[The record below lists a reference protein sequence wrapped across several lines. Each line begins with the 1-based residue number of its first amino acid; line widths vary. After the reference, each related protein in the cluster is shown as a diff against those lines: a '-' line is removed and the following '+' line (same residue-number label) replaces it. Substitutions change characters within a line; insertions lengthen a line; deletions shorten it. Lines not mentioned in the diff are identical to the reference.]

1 MKITYKKK
9 IDPKDQLV
17 LLPLTEDLSGLPAP
31 FQSIL
36 KNPQL
41 KKRFLGKKGQKAEVF
56 FSEKKYSAR
65 LLLWGLGKKPDLNST
80 LIRSQFALAVKE
92 LRSSELGDL
101 TVMID
106 PVLKPF
112 LQALGE
118 GIGLGNFHIAKYKT
132 GQDFADSEKRTISKL
147 NLIAPN
153 WLGADKVYVGDGLK
167 ISTAVNFVRELVNAP
182 SNIVNVDNMAEHA
195 VNIGKINKY
204 KVTVLDKKQLE
215 KLKMGALLAVNRGS
229 EHHAKMVIMEHLPLG
244 KKQEPV
250 AIIGKGVVFDTGGVN
265 IKPTA
270 GLDWMKMDMAGAAVV
285 LGVFSLL
292 KELDIQQNVIG
303 IFPLTDNAVD
313 ATALKPSDI
322 VTSFSGKTIE
332 IGNTDAEGRLILA
345 DAISY
350 AVKNYSPSSIVDLAT
365 LTGACMVALGDHYA
379 GLFGNNQKL
388 KERIKSAAL
397 ETDEEVWEMPIHDF
411 HRQAMKGHFSDLNNI
426 DGSGLAGASTAAA
439 FLENF
444 VQDTDWAHLDIAGPA
459 KTKKSKDIDFAN
471 CATGY
476 GVRLMISFLQSIK

>member
-1 MKITYKKK
+1 MKITYKRKV
-9 IDPKDQLV
+9 DAKDQLI
-17 LLPLTEDLSGLPAP
+17 LLPLTEELNNIPAP

-36 KNPQL
+36 KNPLL
-41 KKRFLGKKGQKAEVF
+41 KKRFLGKKGQKAEIYF
-56 FSEKKYSAR
+56 TEKKFSAR
-65 LLLWGLGKKPDLNST
+65 VLLWGFGKKPDLNST
-80 LIRSQFALAVKE
+80 LVRSQFALAIKE

-101 TVMID
+101 TVIID
-106 PVLKPF
+106 PAFKPY
-112 LQALGE
+112 LQAAGE
-118 GIGLGNFHIAKYKT
+118 GIGLGNFHLAKYKT
-132 GQDFADSEKRTISKL
+132 GQEFADSEKKTISKL

-153 WLGADKVYVGDGLK
+153 WLGADKVYFSDGFK
-167 ISTAVNFVRELVNAP
+167 ISNAVNFVRELVNAP
-182 SNIVNVDNMAEHA
+182 SNLVNVEKMAEHA
-195 VNIGKINKY
+195 VNIGKTNKY

-250 AIIGKGVVFDTGGVN
+250 ALIGKGVLFDTGGLN
-265 IKPTA
+265 IKPTV

-292 KELDIQQNVIG
+292 KELDIQQNVVG

-313 ATALKPSDI
+313 SLALKPSDI
-322 VTSFSGKTIE
+322 ITSYSGKTIE

-388 KERIKSAAL
+388 KDHLKSAAL
-397 ETDEEVWEMPIHDF
+397 ETDEEVWEMPIHEA
-411 HRQAMKGHFSDLNNI
+411 HRQAMKGHFTDLNNI
-426 DGSGLAGASTAAA
+426 DTSGLAGASTAAA

-459 KTKKSKDIDFAN
+459 KTKKPKEIDFAN
-471 CATGY
+471 CSTGY
-476 GVRLMISFLQSIK
+476 GVRLILSFLQSIK